1 MTEIRVD
8 NYSLPLDLGH
18 KLTSTCMEIQDD
30 IVAKTGVPEQVAV
43 QLVAKVLNRLAYSI
57 HELGRPPEEDDDI
70 N

>member
-1 MTEIRVD
+1 MDLKID
-8 NYSLPLDLGH
+8 NYSLPLDLGY
-18 KLTSTCMEIQDD
+18 KLTSACMEIQDD
-30 IVAKTGVPEQVAV
+30 IMARTGVPEQVAV